1 MATDNYLKPGA
12 SRIQCSVQHKIFAI
26 NDEGKRVQVG
36 AIQSITTSQTK
47 DTYRTF
53 ELGNPECV
61 EVTQGLITDINLS
74 VNRLRL
80 QTSTLMDQFTG
91 KGGGIEAL
99 FDASLPFDIE
109 DVVSI
114 PAINTDGTVNPKKD
128 MSTEKVLKVYKDCT
142 ISNYSD
148 TLNTTGDIRIVETA
162 TIVARKIETPDN

>member
-47 DTYRTF
+47 DTWRTF
-53 ELGNPECV
+53 ELGNPECI
-61 EVTQGLITDINLS
+61 EVTQGLINDINLN

-91 KGGGIEAL
+91 KGGIEAL

-109 DVVSI
+109 DVILI
-114 PAINTDGTVNPKKD
+114 PAINSDGTVNPRKD
-128 MSTEKVLKVYKDCT
+128 ASTEKVLKVYKDCT

-148 TLNTTGDIRIVETA
+148 TLNTTGDIRVTETA
-162 TIVARKIETPDN
+162 TIVARKIEIPDL